1 MYVYVCPVRCAV
13 PTGEESW
20 WTGVDAEDADT
31 MHSREFGHDEW
42 QRLWDGDAIR
52 VDERPIAS
60 VSCSEEQCDRDD
72 ASHTVCYRH
81 LVAQALIAP
90 APPTEEP
97 KQERP
102 SYSFVSLPRGRNCA

>member
-60 VSCSEEQCDRDD
+60 VGCSEEQCDRDD

-81 LVAQALIAP
+81 LVAQTLC
-90 APPTEEP
+90 
-97 KQERP
+97 EREC
-102 SYSFVSLPRGRNCA
+102 VCV